1 MARVLLDGLAPPRL
15 PSPDLAYSPDFME
28 QYSNVL
34 RLYFNRLNNVTS
46 SITGDN
52 GGQYVDCPNGL
63 FFNTVSQT
71 LPAINTGYP
80 ITYNNTYLHN
90 AVDRNATNTSRI
102 EIGISGIY
110 NFQYSGQLLSTNASA
125 KTVWIWLSRDGTD
138 IGYSTRA
145 YTLETNDHYRSVS
158 WNFNIDMTA
167 GQYLEIYWAADDTN
181 VTLTAEAASTP
192 HPGISSSVLAVNFI
206 APVPDPL
213 PTPP

>member
-1 MARVLLDGLAPPRL
+1 MARILIDGLAPPRL
-15 PSPDLAYSPDFME
+15 PSPESAYSADFME

-46 SITGDN
+46 SITGAN

-71 LPAINTGYP
+71 LPTTNTGYP
-80 ITYNNTYLHN
+80 IVYNNTYLHN

-125 KTVWIWLSRDGTD
+125 KTVWLWLSRDGTN

-145 YTLETNDHYRSVS
+145 YTLETNNHYRSVS

-181 VTLTAEAASTP
+181 VTLTAETASTP
-192 HPGISSSVLAVNFI
+192 HPGIASSVLAVNFI

>member
-1 MARVLLDGLAPPRL
+1 
-15 PSPDLAYSPDFME
+15 ME

-46 SITGDN
+46 SITGPN

-145 YTLETNDHYRSVS
+145 YTLETNNHYRSVS

>member
-1 MARVLLDGLAPPRL
+1 MARILIDGLAPPRL
-15 PSPDLAYSPDFME
+15 PSPESAYSADFME

-46 SITGDN
+46 SITGAN

-71 LPAINTGYP
+71 LPTTNTGYP
-80 ITYNNTYLHN
+80 IVYNNTYLHN

-125 KTVWIWLSRDGTD
+125 KTVWLWLSRDGTD

-145 YTLETNDHYRSVS
+145 YTLETNNHYRSVS

-167 GQYLEIYWAADDTN
+167 GQYLEIYWAADGTD
-181 VTLTAEAASTP
+181 VTLTAETASTP
-192 HPGISSSVLAVNFI
+192 HPGIASSVLAVNFI

>member
-15 PSPDLAYSPDFME
+15 PTADDAYSR
-28 QYSNVL
+28 QYQDQHNNIL
-34 RLYFNRLNNVTS
+34 RLFFNRLSNITS
-46 SITGDN
+46 AITGVN

-63 FFNTVSQT
+63 FFNTAPQT
-71 LPAINTGYP
+71 VAAINTGEA
-80 ITYNNTYLHN
+80 IVFNNTYLHN
-90 AVDRNATNTSRI
+90 AVDRNTIDTSKI

-110 NFQYSGQLLSTNASA
+110 NFQYTGQLKSSNASS
-125 KTVWIWLSRDGTD
+125 KTVWIWLVRNGTT

-145 YTLETNDHYRSVS
+145 YTLSLNNEYKEIS
-158 WNFNIDMTA
+158 WNFNIDMLA
-167 GQYLEIYWAADDTN
+167 GQYLQIYWAVSDIN

-192 HPGISSSVLAVNFI
+192 HPGIPSSVLAVNFI

>member
-1 MARVLLDGLAPPRL
+1 MARILIDGLAPPRL
-15 PSPDLAYSPDFME
+15 PSPESAYSADFME

-46 SITGDN
+46 SITGAN

-63 FFNTVSQT
+63 FFNTASQT
-71 LPAINTGYP
+71 LPTTNTGYP
-80 ITYNNTYLHN
+80 IVYNNTYLHN

-125 KTVWIWLSRDGTD
+125 KTVWLWLSRDGTD

-145 YTLETNDHYRSVS
+145 YTLETNNHYRSVS

-167 GQYLEIYWAADDTN
+167 GQYLEIYWAADGTD
-181 VTLTAEAASTP
+181 VTLTAETASTP
-192 HPGISSSVLAVNFI
+192 HPGIASSVLAVNFI

>member
-1 MARVLLDGLAPPRL
+1 MARVLLEGVAPPRL
-15 PSPDLAYSPDFME
+15 PSAGDVYSQQEMD

-34 RLYFNRLNNVTS
+34 RLYFNRLNNLTS
-46 SITGDN
+46 SITAPN

-63 FFNTVSQT
+63 FFNTASQT
-71 LPAINTGYP
+71 LSAINTGDA
-80 ITYNNTYLHN
+80 IVYNNTYLNN
-90 AVDRNATNTSRI
+90 AVDRNATNPSRI

-125 KTVWIWLSRDGTD
+125 KTVWIWLVRNGTP

>member
-1 MARVLLDGLAPPRL
+1 MTRVLLEGVTPPRL
-15 PSPDLAYSPDFME
+15 PSASGAYNQQEME

-46 SITGDN
+46 SITGVN

-71 LPAINTGYP
+71 LPTTNTGYP
-80 ITYNNTYLHN
+80 ITYNNTYLNN
-90 AVDRNATNTSRI
+90 AIDRNAANPSRI

-110 NFQYSGQLLSTNASA
+110 NFQYSGQLLSSNASS
-125 KTVWIWLSRDGTD
+125 KTVWIWLVRNGTP

-145 YTLETNDHYRSVS
+145 YTLETNNHYRSVS

-167 GQYLEIYWAADDTN
+167 AQYIEIYWAADNTN

>member
-1 MARVLLDGLAPPRL
+1 MARVLLEGVAPPRL
-15 PSPDLAYSPDFME
+15 PSAGDVYSQQEMD

-34 RLYFNRLNNVTS
+34 RLYFNRLNNLTS
-46 SITGDN
+46 SITAPN

-63 FFNTVSQT
+63 FFNTASQT
-71 LPAINTGYP
+71 LAVANTGEP
-80 ITYNNTYLHN
+80 ITYNNTYLNN
-90 AVDRNATNTSRI
+90 AVDRNATNPSRI

-110 NFQYSGQLLSTNASA
+110 NFQYSGQLKSTDASA

-145 YTLETNDHYRSVS
+145 YTLETNNHYRSVS

-167 GQYLEIYWAADDTN
+167 GQYLEIYWAADDTD
-181 VTLTAEAASTP
+181 VTLTAETASTP

>member
-1 MARVLLDGLAPPRL
+1 MARVLLDGVAPPRL
-15 PSPDLAYSPDFME
+15 PSAGDAYSQQEMD

-34 RLYFNRLNNVTS
+34 RLYFNRLNNLVSSVT
-46 SITGDN
+46 GVN

-63 FFNTVSQT
+63 FFNTASQT
-71 LPAINTGYP
+71 LAIINTGYP
-80 ITYNNTYLHN
+80 IVYNNTYLNN
-90 AVDRNATNTSRI
+90 AVDRNATNPSRI

-125 KTVWIWLSRDGTD
+125 KTVWIWLVRNGTP

-145 YTLETNDHYRSVS
+145 YTLETNNHYRSVS

-167 GQYLEIYWAADDTN
+167 GQYLEIYWGASDLD

>member
-90 AVDRNATNTSRI
+90 AVDRNTTNTSRI

-145 YTLETNDHYRSVS
+145 YTLETNNHYRSVS

-167 GQYLEIYWAADDTN
+167 GQYLEIYWAADDIN

>member
-15 PSPDLAYSPDFME
+15 PSPELTYSAAFME

-158 WNFNIDMTA
+158 WNFNIDMVA

>member
-1 MARVLLDGLAPPRL
+1 MTRVLLEGVTPPRL
-15 PSPDLAYSPDFME
+15 PSASGAYNQQEME

-46 SITGDN
+46 SITGPN

-145 YTLETNDHYRSVS
+145 YTLETNNHYRSVS

>member
-1 MARVLLDGLAPPRL
+1 
-15 PSPDLAYSPDFME
+15 ME

-90 AVDRNATNTSRI
+90 AVDRNTTNTSRI

-145 YTLETNDHYRSVS
+145 YTLETNNHYRSVS

-167 GQYLEIYWAADDTN
+167 GQYLEIYWAADDIN